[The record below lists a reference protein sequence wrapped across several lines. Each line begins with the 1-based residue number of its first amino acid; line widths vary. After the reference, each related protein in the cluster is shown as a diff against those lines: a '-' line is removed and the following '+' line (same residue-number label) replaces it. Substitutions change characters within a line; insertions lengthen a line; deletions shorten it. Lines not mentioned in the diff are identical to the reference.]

1 MSSRRMR
8 LGFGAF
14 IVAGLTVALALAF
27 FVSPQASGEP
37 DGLDKVAIDEGFAE
51 TENDHALD
59 DTPTAGYEVR
69 GVDDDRLS
77 TGLAGVIGV
86 AITFAVA
93 GGLLLVVRRRR
104 AAGSSR
110 PLRSGPSGLS
120 NRSPASPASP

>member
-1 MSSRRMR
+1 MSSRRVR

-14 IVAGLTVALALAF
+14 VVVGLAVALALAF
-27 FVSPQASGEP
+27 FVSPQASSDP
-37 DGLDKVAIDEGFAE
+37 DGLKKVAIDQGFAE
-51 TENDHALD
+51 TETDHALD

-69 GVDDDRLS
+69 GVDDGRLS

-93 GGLLLVVRRRR
+93 GGLLLVVQRRR

-110 PLRSGPSGLS
+110 PSPSGPSGLS
-120 NRSPASPASP
+120 SRSPASPASP